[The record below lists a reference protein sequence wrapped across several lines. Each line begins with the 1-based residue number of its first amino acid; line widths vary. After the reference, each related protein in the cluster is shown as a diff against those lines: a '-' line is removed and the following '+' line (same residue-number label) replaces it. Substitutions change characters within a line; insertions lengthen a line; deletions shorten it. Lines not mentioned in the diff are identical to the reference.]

1 MQRKVRRLVYNRSAF
16 VDPSCC
22 GGKTTIVI
30 RRSMTAFTKK
40 PRPLLINELQLV
52 TSVYFIICTY
62 TYNMYLNM
70 YVMLKYI
77 RTFLSFDI
85 M

>member
-1 MQRKVRRLVYNRSAF
+1 
-16 VDPSCC
+16 
-22 GGKTTIVI
+22 
-30 RRSMTAFTKK
+30 MTAFTKK

-52 TSVYFIICTY
+52 TSVYFIKCTY

-77 RTFLSFDI
+77 SQFLSFDI